1 VSKTLTYLNKKRTE
15 METTTRSEMPAGTG
29 KSSVNPDALNQ
40 LLEQIINDL
49 GAAVSGALIVL
60 GDGLGIYAAMAD
72 IGPATSQKLAE
83 KTNLNERQLREW
95 LSAQAA
101 SGYVSY
107 DAAREAFFLTAEQ
120 VALFADPNSPTLV
133 TGGFYSVSAI
143 YHDEPLVAES
153 FRTGRG
159 LPWANHHNCLFC
171 GTERGFRPTYQANLS
186 QNWIPALD
194 GVQQKLTAGTRV
206 ADIGCGY
213 GASTLIMAKAFPKSE
228 FYGFDLH
235 PASIETA
242 NGRAKE
248 QQITNVHFSIAT
260 AKDFPGRDYGFVT
273 VFDALHD
280 MGDPVGA
287 ASHVKQSLQPD
298 GTFMIVEPM
307 AGDSLAEN
315 INPISRMY
323 YGFSTTVCTPGSLS
337 QEVGLALGAQAGER
351 RLREVLLEG
360 GFTRFRRAAE
370 TPFNMIL
377 EARP

>member
-1 VSKTLTYLNKKRTE
+1 VSKTLTHLNKKRTE
-15 METTTRSEMPAGTG
+15 METRTRSETPAGTG
-29 KSSVNPDALNQ
+29 ISSVNPDVLNQ

-248 QQITNVHFSIAT
+248 QQITNVHFSFAT

-287 ASHVKQSLQPD
+287 ASHVKQSLQP
-298 GTFMIVEPM
+298 T
-307 AGDSLAEN
+307 AHS
-315 INPISRMY
+315 
-323 YGFSTTVCTPGSLS
+323 
-337 QEVGLALGAQAGER
+337 
-351 RLREVLLEG
+351 
-360 GFTRFRRAAE
+360 
-370 TPFNMIL
+370 
-377 EARP
+377 